1 MKCPGQDTRYWKPGD
16 IFEIPCPGCGA
27 PIEFFKD
34 ESTRRCRNCHRITT
48 NPRMDFGCAAYCKYA
63 EQCIGE
69 LGPELLK
76 QRKDLLKDRVAIE
89 MKKSFGRDF
98 KSISHAVKTARYAEE
113 IGREEKADLAVV
125 LTASYLHRMDEAKAR
140 AILDSLSPGEDLTEE
155 VLGLMRDARRE
166 EGHERL
172 DVRVLMD
179 ALSLADLDEQVVHS
193 RPGAEAEGLPGTLRT
208 SAGRKIAEKAL
219 RGSKDAARKEQVS

>member
-34 ESTRRCRNCHRITT
+34 ESTRRCRKCHRITT

-89 MKKSFGRDF
+89 MKRSYGRDF

-125 LTASYLHRMDEAKAR
+125 LTASYLTRMDEAKAS
-140 AILDSLSPGEDLTEE
+140 AILDSLSPGEGLTEE
-155 VLGLMRDARRE
+155 VLALIRDTRRQ
-166 EGHERL
+166 EGNERIE
-172 DVRVLMD
+172 VGVLTD
-179 ALSLADLDEQVVHS
+179 ALSLADLDEQLAHS
-193 RPGAEAEGLPGTLRT
+193 RPEAKAEGLPETLRT
-208 SAGRKIAEKAL
+208 SAGRKIAEKNL
-219 RGSKDAARKEQVS
+219 RASKDATTKERTS